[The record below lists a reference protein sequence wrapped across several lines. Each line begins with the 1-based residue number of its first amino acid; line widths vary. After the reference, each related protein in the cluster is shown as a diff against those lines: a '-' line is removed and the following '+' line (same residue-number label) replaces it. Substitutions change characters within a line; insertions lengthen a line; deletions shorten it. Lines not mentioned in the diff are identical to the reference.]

1 MKIKSNLSC
10 IYYFDNVKIL
20 PSANEISE
28 EDFNKFKDNPIFN
41 YKLDDG
47 QFEIMEKF
55 NLQNMNTNK
64 AIKFVNECIDIGL
77 LNSEFEKEQREV
89 VKKAITSRIKDITSP
104 DEVKK

>member
-1 MKIKSNLSC
+1 MKIKSNLNC
-10 IYYFDNVKIL
+10 IHYFDNVTIL
-20 PSANEISE
+20 PNINEISE

-47 QFEIMEKF
+47 QFEILGKF
-55 NLQNMNTNK
+55 NLQNMSINK
-64 AIKFVNECIDIGL
+64 ATKFVNECIDIAL

-89 VKKAITSRIKDITSP
+89 VKKAITNRIKDITSP